1 MTTEDDRELWSRAAG
16 GGARA
21 FGVLFD
27 RHAKAVCNHCFRLT
41 ASWAEAEDHLQ
52 ATFLLAWRKRD
63 DVRLERESA
72 LPWLL
77 AVATNVVRN
86 EQRSLSRRL
95 RNLRRVP
102 PGVALEVTNGGYR
115 LVSRSDI
122 LVGMT
127 TVANFGGTSH
137 HADLG
142 GPVHWVDFGG
152 PEDGPRIVLV
162 HGLGGSH
169 LNWVLLA
176 PLLAK
181 RARVTAVDLA
191 GHGLTHPEGRQ
202 STVQANTELLGRFLR
217 EVVEEPVV
225 LVGNSMGGLISLFQT
240 AHDPE
245 FVRGLVLVDPAL
257 PMVLGTRPD
266 PTMLATFFLYS
277 VPGLGERFL
286 ARSRTASAR
295 AQVDRLLKLV
305 CADPSGIPE
314 ELKLASEHLIGERA
328 KVEGLDKAFLE
339 AARSV
344 VFANSKRGACYA
356 AMAKVR
362 VPVFL
367 MSGDQDRLVNVA
379 AARSVARRFPHW
391 RYDEFANVGHVP
403 QMEIPGVVSER
414 VLDWMDAHHLITSA
428 S

>member
-1 MTTEDDRELWSRAAG
+1 
-16 GGARA
+16 
-21 FGVLFD
+21 
-27 RHAKAVCNHCFRLT
+27 
-41 ASWAEAEDHLQ
+41 
-52 ATFLLAWRKRD
+52 
-63 DVRLERESA
+63 
-72 LPWLL
+72 
-77 AVATNVVRN
+77 
-86 EQRSLSRRL
+86 
-95 RNLRRVP
+95 
-102 PGVALEVTNGGYR
+102 
-115 LVSRSDI
+115 
-122 LVGMT
+122 MT

-137 HADLG
+137 HADLD

-152 PEDGPRIVLV
+152 PQDGPRIVLV

-176 PLLAK
+176 PLLAQ

-191 GHGLTHPEGRQ
+191 GHGLTNPEGRQ
-202 STVQANTELLGRFLR
+202 TTVQANTRLLGRFLR
-217 EVVEEPVV
+217 EVVGEPAV

-240 AHDPE
+240 AHAPE
-245 FVRGLVLVDPAL
+245 LVSGLVLVDPAL

-266 PTMLATFFLYS
+266 PTMLSTFFLYS

-286 ARSRTASAR
+286 ARSRAVPAR
-295 AQVDRLLKLV
+295 RQVDRLLELV

-328 KVEGLDKAFLE
+328 KVDGLDTAFLA

-344 VFANSKRGACYA
+344 VFTTSRRGAYYA

-367 MSGDQDRLVNVA
+367 MSGDRDRLVNVA
-379 AARSVARRFPHW
+379 AARAVARRFPHW
-391 RYDEFANVGHVP
+391 RYDEYANVGHVP
-403 QMEIPGVVSER
+403 QMEIPDVVSER
-414 VLDWMDAHHLITSA
+414 VLAWMDANRLSTSA

>member
-1 MTTEDDRELWSRAAG
+1 
-16 GGARA
+16 
-21 FGVLFD
+21 
-27 RHAKAVCNHCFRLT
+27 
-41 ASWAEAEDHLQ
+41 
-52 ATFLLAWRKRD
+52 
-63 DVRLERESA
+63 
-72 LPWLL
+72 
-77 AVATNVVRN
+77 
-86 EQRSLSRRL
+86 
-95 RNLRRVP
+95 
-102 PGVALEVTNGGYR
+102 
-115 LVSRSDI
+115 
-122 LVGMT
+122 MT

-137 HADLG
+137 HADLD

-152 PEDGPRIVLV
+152 PADGPRIVLV

-176 PLLAK
+176 PLLAR

-191 GHGLTHPEGRQ
+191 GHGLTNPEGRQ
-202 STVQANTELLGRFLR
+202 TTVQANTRLLGRFLR
-217 EVVEEPVV
+217 EVVGEPSI

-245 FVRGLVLVDPAL
+245 LVTGLVLVDPAL

-266 PTMLATFFLYS
+266 PTMLSTFFLYS

-286 ARSRTASAR
+286 ARSRAVPAR
-295 AQVDRLLKLV
+295 RQVDRLLELV

-328 KVEGLDKAFLE
+328 KVDGLDTAFLA

-344 VFANSKRGACYA
+344 VFTTSKRGAYYA

-367 MSGDQDRLVNVA
+367 MSGDRDRLVNVA
-379 AARSVARRFPHW
+379 AARAVARRFPHW
-391 RYDEFANVGHVP
+391 RYDEYANVGHVP
-403 QMEIPGVVSER
+403 QMEIPDVVSER
-414 VLDWMDAHHLITSA
+414 VLAWMDANRLSTSA